1 MAWTVYYYS
10 IMLIVVLMNLNNLLP
25 ILPTTQY
32 NLICFVFFKNMPH
45 GLSIKQV
52 PVPCSSDE
60 WILPYSCIT
69 FLTLCNF
76 HFTTN
81 IKSHK
86 FIFSFTQWSF
96 HLYNIYWFP
105 PGDSMWI
112 KYKNEMDFEKKLKKL
127 QILETGWWH
136 FIKTTLFLTKI
147 FFVKY
152 VFDLYMDFFQFY
164 TNDQNGLIVECSM

>member
-136 FIKTTLFLTKI
+136 FIKTTLFLTKSFLSNTSLICTWI
-147 FFVKY
+147 FFSFIQMIK
-152 VFDLYMDFFQFY
+152 M
-164 TNDQNGLIVECSM
+164 GL

>member
-1 MAWTVYYYS
+1 
-10 IMLIVVLMNLNNLLP
+10 
-25 ILPTTQY
+25 
-32 NLICFVFFKNMPH
+32 
-45 GLSIKQV
+45 
-52 PVPCSSDE
+52 
-60 WILPYSCIT
+60 
-69 FLTLCNF
+69 
-76 HFTTN
+76 
-81 IKSHK
+81 
-86 FIFSFTQWSF
+86 
-96 HLYNIYWFP
+96 
-105 PGDSMWI
+105 MWM